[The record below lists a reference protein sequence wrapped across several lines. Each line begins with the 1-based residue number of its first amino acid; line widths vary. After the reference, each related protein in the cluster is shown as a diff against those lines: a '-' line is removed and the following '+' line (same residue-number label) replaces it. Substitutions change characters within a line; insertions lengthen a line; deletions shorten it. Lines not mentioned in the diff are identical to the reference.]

1 MAIPDGTL
9 YHGGPHSAGSPAD
22 VFDDHTVN
30 TEHAGD
36 AINFGSAVVL
46 KDGDAVTASQAP
58 IYGIA
63 LKRTYVDAADLT
75 EESINN
81 DKWKAGETL
90 GVARE
95 GTWWVPISEDVNRGD
110 NATVDA
116 NGKFKPA
123 SSSDKIVGMFL
134 SDGDK
139 GSTATVQIRV
149 QLEAGVSTNS
159 STTPSQST
167 NNSTENNTSGEK

>member
-9 YHGGPHSAGSPAD
+9 YHDGPHSAGSPAD

-36 AINFGSAVVL
+36 AINFGSGVVL
-46 KDGDAVTASQAP
+46 KDGKAITATQGP

-63 LKRTYVDAADLT
+63 LSRTYVDAADLT

-81 DKWKAGETL
+81 DKWKVGETL
-90 GVARE
+90 GIARD

-116 NGKFKPA
+116 DGKFKPA
-123 SSSDKIVGMFL
+123 GSSDNIVGMFT
-134 SDGDK
+134 SNGDK

-149 QLEAGVSTNS
+149 QLEQGVSANS
-159 STTPSQST
+159 SAEPSQPAK
-167 NNSTENNTSGEK
+167 NSTENNTSK